1 MRSDVFFYGLFM
13 DRELLERKG
22 FRPTDI
28 RIATV
33 RGYALRLGQRAALVP
48 EPTAEV
54 HGVLM
59 RLTREELERLYS
71 EPGVQGYR
79 PEAMLAVTRE
89 GDEVP
94 ALCYNLPE
102 APVVKVAN
110 AEYARKLRALAERL
124 GLPADYVAGMR

>member
-22 FRPTDI
+22 FRPTDV

-33 RGYALRLGQRAALVP
+33 RGFALRIGERAALVP
-48 EPTAEV
+48 DPKAEV
-54 HGVLM
+54 HGVLV
-59 RLTREELERLYS
+59 RLAHAELEKLYS
-71 EPGVQGYR
+71 EPGVREYR
-79 PEAMLAVTRE
+79 PEAVIALTRE

-94 ALCYNLPE
+94 AVCYNLPE
-102 APVVKVAN
+102 APAAKVN

-124 GLPADYVAGMR
+124 GLPEDYVAGMW